1 MGVKIGCA
9 HAHHTPVMADA
20 QLPSSRLAD
29 PLTRTGCSSR
39 LRITYPDGSHAPDQ
53 AHNTPSLSGCWD
65 MLHVSSECAPSASS
79 YPFSF
84 LLSWNSASLK
94 YKTWP

>member
-1 MGVKIGCA
+1 M
-9 HAHHTPVMADA
+9 HALHAPVMADA

-53 AHNTPSLSGCWD
+53 AHSTPLLIEVRAACTAPSLIIFESSFS
-65 MLHVSSECAPSASS
+65 LIIRLLVS
-79 YPFSF
+79 
-84 LLSWNSASLK
+84 
-94 YKTWP
+94 